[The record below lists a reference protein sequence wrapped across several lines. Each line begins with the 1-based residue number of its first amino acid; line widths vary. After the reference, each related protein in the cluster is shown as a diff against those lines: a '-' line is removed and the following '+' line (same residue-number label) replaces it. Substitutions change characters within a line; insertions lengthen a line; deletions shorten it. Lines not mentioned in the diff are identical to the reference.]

1 MDCIAFA
8 GETRI
13 AKGAAAEVARAAKLA
28 IQGGESVLVF
38 DARTSRP
45 VDFDFRGS
53 PDEVARRAA
62 KAYRAE
68 PAAEEEPRG
77 RGRPRLGVVG
87 REVTLLPR
95 HWEWLAAQPGGAS
108 VALRKLVE
116 AARKSNAKEDAV
128 RAAQESA
135 YRFMSA
141 MAGDAAHFEEASRAL
156 FAGDRTGFQK
166 LTRRWPKDVRAHA
179 RALADT
185 AFAPE
190 LAL

>member
-13 AKGAAAEVARAAKLA
+13 AKGAAADVARAAKLA
-28 IQGGESVLVF
+28 MQGGESVLVF

-45 VDFDFRGS
+45 VEFDFRGS

-62 KAYRAE
+62 KAYPAE

-116 AARKSNAKEDAV
+116 AARKANAKEDAV

-156 FAGDRTGFQK
+156 FAGDRTNFQK
-166 LTRRWPKDVRAHA
+166 LTRNWPRDVRAHA
-179 RALADT
+179 RALADA
-185 AFAPE
+185 AFAPGV
-190 LAL
+190 AA